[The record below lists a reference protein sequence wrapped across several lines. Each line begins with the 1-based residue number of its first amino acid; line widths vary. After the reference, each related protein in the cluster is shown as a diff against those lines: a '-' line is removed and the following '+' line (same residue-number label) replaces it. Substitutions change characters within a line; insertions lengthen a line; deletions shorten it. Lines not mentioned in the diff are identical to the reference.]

1 MKKSII
7 TVLLS
12 ISMTVGSIG
21 AVPAFAAE
29 PVAEETASGSAEETT
44 EGVTVSGEAGTSS
57 TSEAAE
63 ELEEVPDEASTSST
77 SEVAKEIEEVSEEA
91 STLSTSEVAKE
102 IEEVPDE
109 AASAAG
115 EVTEASAEAKAAS
128 GSAFKP
134 GDKMI
139 ALGEEGTT
147 QKFPMNP
154 KRTNGFEDYREDIS
168 DYDILVDPTPG
179 DGGPDTLEHNTIM
192 TTGEYRKLQLQAAK
206 PQSEYAWD
214 VVLDDRNVVRYEI
227 QGPNVKKVLR
237 KKAHDEEVFFGYGI
251 GCLSEPVGIE
261 EFMFDEVNS
270 ERITRRLHLPDSDLM
285 TEIHIDIYYELTDY
299 ELDELRKYDTVR
311 EFVEATDFMQSDE
324 IYKERIGTERSNKG
338 IKAFVDY
345 NNDIEAYAR
354 GTAEEH
360 YANGYER
367 TVDTLYANCMGIKEG
382 SKWMDAFR
390 KKYDEGQFS
399 FCVKEGDTYWFAM
412 VASNSFN
419 NTDRGCDI
427 QVEYYV
433 DKYFPGMKESEYEVR
448 RAAAFDE
455 WEYFVYYDFTIKD
468 VCDAWLAEMENW
480 DGHWINLLYG
490 VYDREDIGTEDSQPG
505 YDKGNW
511 VFPGDNYGKTTLHY
525 PDQYD
530 YYVKDPGVY
539 TITATIDGCNG
550 VITDQFVVKAQP
562 VQTGWVQDDKGWRY
576 IEENGQPAK
585 NKWIEEGFIWYY
597 FKSDGY
603 MATGLQKIGNA
614 WYYFDADGVMQ
625 RGWQTIGN
633 ARYYFNADGVMQ
645 RGWHKIGGA
654 WYYFK
659 ASGVMQKGW
668 QTIDNVRYYFNADG
682 AMQTG
687 WQKID
692 NKWYYFSAGGAM
704 QKGWQKINNV
714 WYYLN
719 ADGVMQTGW
728 QKIGSSWYYFSN
740 GGAMQTGWQKINNKW
755 YYMSA
760 GGAMQTGW
768 QKIGGSWYYFS
779 AGGAMQTGWQKIN
792 NKWYYFRSGGAMVT
806 GRQQINGKWYT
817 FSSGGALQ

>member
-63 ELEEVPDEASTSST
+63 EIEEVPDEAGTSGTVDT

-168 DYDILVDPTPG
+168 DYDIWVLPAPG
-179 DGGPDTLEHNTIM
+179 DNGPSTLEHNTIM
-192 TTGEYRKLQLQAAK
+192 TTGEYRKLQFWAVK
-206 PQSEYAWD
+206 PNDEYSGEQ
-214 VVLDDRNVVRYEI
+214 VMEDRNVIHYEI

-237 KKAHDEEVFFGYGI
+237 EKAHDEEVFFGCDT
-251 GCLSEPVGIE
+251 GCLSEPTGNVS
-261 EFMFDEVNS
+261 FAFDEVNS
-270 ERITRRLHLPDSDLM
+270 ERITRRLNIPDSELAVDL
-285 TEIHIDIYYELTDY
+285 HLDIMMRLTDY
-299 ELDELRKYDTVR
+299 DLDELRQYDSAR
-311 EFVEATDFMQSDE
+311 EFVEAANFMQSDE
-324 IYKERIGTERSNKG
+324 IYTENVGTERSNKG
-338 IKAFVDY
+338 SDVVSLAK
-345 NNDIEAYAR
+345 ER
-354 GTAEEH
+354 AEEH

-367 TVDTLYANCMGIKEG
+367 IVDTLYANCMGIKEG

-390 KKYDEGQFS
+390 KKYDEGKFS
-399 FCVKEGDTYWFAM
+399 FCVQEGDTYWFAM

-419 NTDRGCDI
+419 NTNRGCDV
-427 QVEYYV
+427 QVQYYV
-433 DKYFPGMKESEYEVR
+433 DNYFPGMKKSEYEVR
-448 RAAAFDE
+448 AAAAFDE
-455 WEYFVYYDFTIKD
+455 WVYYLYYDFTDKD
-468 VCDAWLAEMENW
+468 LCDAWLAEMENW
-480 DGHWINLLYG
+480 EGHWNNFLYG
-490 VYDREDIGTEDSQPG
+490 VYDKEDIGQEDAEPG
-505 YDKGNW
+505 YEKGNW
-511 VFPGDNYGKTTLHY
+511 FTGGSKYGKTTLHY

-692 NKWYYFSAGGAM
+692 NAWYYFSAGGGM
-704 QKGWQKINNV
+704 QTGWQKINNV
-714 WYYLN
+714 WYYFN
-719 ADGVMQTGW
+719 SDGVMQTGW
-728 QKIGSSWYYFSN
+728 QKIGSTWYYFS
-740 GGAMQTGWQKINNKW
+740 
-755 YYMSA
+755 A
-760 GGAMQTGW
+760 GGGMQTGW
-768 QKIGGSWYYFS
+768 QKIGNYWYYFS
-779 AGGAMQTGWQKIN
+779 AGGAMQTGWQKIGSTWYYFSPGGAMQTGWQKIN
-792 NKWYYFRSGGAMVT
+792 NTWYYFRSGGAMVT

>member
-29 PVAEETASGSAEETT
+29 PVAEEAASGSAEETT

-102 IEEVPDE
+102 IEEVPEE

-115 EVTEASAEAKAAS
+115 EVTEVSAEQKNAS
-128 GSAFKP
+128 GSTFKP

-324 IYKERIGTERSNKG
+324 IYKERIGTERSNK
-338 IKAFVDY
+338 D
-345 NNDIEAYAR
+345 
-354 GTAEEH
+354 
-360 YANGYER
+360 
-367 TVDTLYANCMGIKEG
+367 
-382 SKWMDAFR
+382 
-390 KKYDEGQFS
+390 
-399 FCVKEGDTYWFAM
+399 
-412 VASNSFN
+412 
-419 NTDRGCDI
+419 
-427 QVEYYV
+427 
-433 DKYFPGMKESEYEVR
+433 
-448 RAAAFDE
+448 
-455 WEYFVYYDFTIKD
+455 
-468 VCDAWLAEMENW
+468 
-480 DGHWINLLYG
+480 
-490 VYDREDIGTEDSQPG
+490 
-505 YDKGNW
+505 
-511 VFPGDNYGKTTLHY
+511 
-525 PDQYD
+525 
-530 YYVKDPGVY
+530 
-539 TITATIDGCNG
+539 
-550 VITDQFVVKAQP
+550 
-562 VQTGWVQDDKGWRY
+562 
-576 IEENGQPAK
+576 
-585 NKWIEEGFIWYY
+585 
-597 FKSDGY
+597 
-603 MATGLQKIGNA
+603 
-614 WYYFDADGVMQ
+614 
-625 RGWQTIGN
+625 
-633 ARYYFNADGVMQ
+633 
-645 RGWHKIGGA
+645 
-654 WYYFK
+654 
-659 ASGVMQKGW
+659 
-668 QTIDNVRYYFNADG
+668 
-682 AMQTG
+682 
-687 WQKID
+687 
-692 NKWYYFSAGGAM
+692 
-704 QKGWQKINNV
+704 
-714 WYYLN
+714 
-719 ADGVMQTGW
+719 
-728 QKIGSSWYYFSN
+728 
-740 GGAMQTGWQKINNKW
+740 
-755 YYMSA
+755 
-760 GGAMQTGW
+760 
-768 QKIGGSWYYFS
+768 
-779 AGGAMQTGWQKIN
+779 
-792 NKWYYFRSGGAMVT
+792 
-806 GRQQINGKWYT
+806 
-817 FSSGGALQ
+817 